1 MIHSSHNPF
10 KFAFILNHSSVKTY
24 QIQFS
29 TWFLP
34 ELQSTAYID
43 FCLYEDGEGEQ
54 MFETKS
60 KVAFLA
66 VESICLWPR
75 DELLAVNFTRK
86 QTREKRKCN

>member
-1 MIHSSHNPF
+1 MMHSSHNPF

-24 QIQFS
+24 HIQSS

-54 MFETKS
+54 MFESKRSRKS
-60 KVAFLA
+60 RSLRLNQYVSGQ
-66 VESICLWPR
+66 ETNCWR
-75 DELLAVNFTRK
+75 
-86 QTREKRKCN
+86 